1 MFKKIIGYGA
11 KEDASFVNKLTL
23 ELGIYHPSET
33 FLMYGKEKVERAIE
47 VYNKFYSKD
56 AKEDIENY
64 IIKEIL

>member
-1 MFKKIIGYGA
+1 VV
-11 KEDASFVNKLTL
+11 DKLTL

-56 AKEDIENY
+56 ATEDVENY